1 MPVIF
6 TKPPS
11 GTQPTPYSVSPRC
24 QRSFVRPKNSEK
36 RSTRIPTALAA
47 AKCPSSWRMISA
59 AKPANAR
66 NQLTCA
72 TASSA
77 TSSPA
82 IRRASAS
89 AS

>member
-11 GTQPTPYSVSPRC
+11 GIQPIPYSVSPRWK
-24 QRSFVRPKNSEK
+24 RSGVRPKNSEK
-36 RSTRIPTALAA
+36 RSTRMPTALAA
-47 AKCPSSWRMISA
+47 AKWPELVQDDQRREAREGEDPAHCVMASW
-59 AKPANAR
+59 
-66 NQLTCA
+66 
-72 TASSA
+72 A